1 MCPSLLSESESVTA
15 SGTIVVFSSLPSFF
29 LSFFFFFFL
38 ASLFVSGDAGSASSC
53 EPVPRY
59 VFCFFGVLFFFFFP
73 DDFCCSVL

>member
-29 LSFFFFFFL
+29 LSFFFFFL
-38 ASLFVSGDAGSASSC
+38 APLSVSGDAGSASSC

-59 VFCFFGVLFFFFFP
+59 VFCFFDVLFFFFFFP